1 MRHPLRPS
9 FILLATLWLAMA
21 TLGFAQP
28 DCRVTASISPQ
39 NPLVGET
46 IVYVV
51 RVECTAAEE
60 QPQVQPPDI
69 LPDSGL
75 TEMKPVGTKR
85 EINIINGRQSHAYEF
100 RFAFQALKPGE
111 YKIPPANVAVDGKI
125 FESNATSLRVSSSPQ
140 APQEGIPAELRGY
153 VVSPRVPSAPQLE
166 QPLTGKIFILAF
178 PETTQPLS
186 GQQFLLSYHLFID
199 QEALE
204 KAGLDSRRFNGSEP
218 ELPQLKDFLKEE
230 LYPAPQQLRFE
241 QQTIGGRRFAVAP
254 LYQVALTPTRSG
266 TFTIEPAQLSLVFPI
281 RSRTRRVP
289 SADPFFDLFDFDP
302 FNTQGLQIIVRSVP
316 VELSVVP
323 LPEKEKPAAF
333 CGAVGQFTLEASV
346 DKTHLVA
353 NEDVARLRL
362 VLRGEGNASVA
373 AAPAFPQVDGLL
385 LLEEPKTSF
394 ERKIESNKLITI
406 KTFDYL
412 FRATKQGNLKIS
424 PIEVAVFNPT
434 KQNYETLR
442 TQEIPLVVA
451 PGTAGP
457 VLTAQLTT
465 QSVVAPVAPT
475 PEIRTDLRYIH
486 EGKLRGTT
494 KAQLRKV
501 RAIQLGIVCTAAGVF
516 LLSLVVRQ
524 LRLAR
529 LRDHATQRSSKA
541 RHNLMTLLQKIEK
554 ETTSIG
560 REECEKLGYALREYF
575 AALLGA
581 DVNALTNE
589 EISDK
594 LSAAGV
600 SDEALRGL
608 QRVLELVESARYAP
622 SSAEVQNIKNA
633 APEIWKILEEIHRC
647 VHK

>member
-1 MRHPLRPS
+1 MRRPVRPS
-9 FILLATLWLAMA
+9 FILFATLWLAMA
-21 TLGFAQP
+21 SLAFAQP

-39 NPLVGET
+39 NALVGET
-46 IVYVV
+46 IVYIV
-51 RVECTAAEE
+51 RVECTGAEE

-85 EINIINGRQSHAYEF
+85 EINIINGRQSNAYEF
-100 RFAFQALKPGE
+100 RFAFQALKSGE

-125 FESNATSLRVSSSPQ
+125 FESNAISLKVSSSPQ

-153 VVSPRVPSAPQLE
+153 VVPPRVPSAPQLE
-166 QPLTGKIFILAF
+166 QPLTGKIFILAL

-254 LYQVALTPTRSG
+254 LYQVAVTPTRSG

-289 SADPFFDLFDFDP
+289 SGDPFFDLFDFDP
-302 FNTQGLQIIVRSVP
+302 FNTRGIQIIVRSTP
-316 VELSVVP
+316 VELAVLP

-346 DKTHLVA
+346 DKTHLIA
-353 NEDVARLRL
+353 NEDVARLRM

-373 AAPAFPQVDGLL
+373 SAPAFPQVEGLS

-394 ERKIESNKLITI
+394 ERKIENNKLVTI

-412 FRATKQGNLKIS
+412 FRATKQGNFKIP
-424 PIEVAVFNPT
+424 PIEVAVFNPS
-434 KQNYETLR
+434 KHKYETLR
-442 TQEIPLVVA
+442 TQEIPLIVA

-457 VLTAQLTT
+457 VLTASLTT
-465 QSVVAPVAPT
+465 QPTVAAVAPA

-494 KAQLRKV
+494 TAELRKV
-501 RAIQLGIVCTAAGVF
+501 RAIQFGIVCAAAGVF
-516 LLSLVVRQ
+516 LLSLMARQ
-524 LRLAR
+524 LRLTR
-529 LRDHATQRSSKA
+529 SRDQKMQKRAKA
-541 RHNLMTLLQKIEK
+541 RNNLMTLLQKLQK
-554 ETTSIG
+554 ETSSVG
-560 REECEKLGYALREYF
+560 SEECQKLSYALREYF
-575 AALLGA
+575 AALLDA

-600 SDEALRGL
+600 SDEALREL

-622 SSAEVQNIKNA
+622 SSAEIQNIKNA

-647 VHK
+647 VPK